1 MNFFRKLFSRSRSSR
16 NTRFNRYYGNVL
28 GTGAGY
34 PTADEARR
42 DMAQHANNSH
52 PFGWPM

>member
-1 MNFFRKLFSRSRSSR
+1 VNIFRKLISRATGRR
-16 NTRFNRYYGNVL
+16 GGRFQRYYGNVL
-28 GTGAGY
+28 RTGAGY

-42 DMAQHANNSH
+42 DMAHYDRNSH

>member
-1 MNFFRKLFSRSRSSR
+1 MNFFRKLFGRSRSTR
-16 NTRFNRYYGNVL
+16 NARFNRYYGNVL

-42 DMAQHANNSH
+42 DMAQHADNAH

>member
-1 MNFFRKLFSRSRSSR
+1 MTFLRKIFGRSRSSR
-16 NTRFNRYYGNVL
+16 GSRFNRYYGNVL
-28 GTGAGY
+28 RTGAGY

-42 DMAQHANNSH
+42 DMAQHDLNSH

>member
-1 MNFFRKLFSRSRSSR
+1 MNIFRKLISRATGRSG
-16 NTRFNRYYGNVL
+16 RFQRYYGNVL
-28 GTGAGY
+28 RTGAGY

-42 DMAQHANNSH
+42 DMAQYDRNSH

>member
-1 MNFFRKLFSRSRSSR
+1 MNFFRKIFGRSRSAR
-16 NTRFNRYYGNVL
+16 GARFNRYYGNVL
-28 GTGAGY
+28 RTGAGY

-42 DMAQHANNSH
+42 DMANYDRNTH

>member
-1 MNFFRKLFSRSRSSR
+1 MNFFRKIFGRSRTRGSA
-16 NTRFNRYYGNVL
+16 RFNRYYGNVL
-28 GTGAGY
+28 RTGAGY

-42 DMAQHANNSH
+42 DMAQYDNIH

>member
-1 MNFFRKLFSRSRSSR
+1 MNFLRKLFGKSSR
-16 NTRFNRYYGNVL
+16 RNGRFQRYYGNVL
-28 GTGAGY
+28 RTGAGY

-42 DMAQHANNSH
+42 DMAQHDHHSH

>member
-1 MNFFRKLFSRSRSSR
+1 MNFFRKIFGRSRTRGSA
-16 NTRFNRYYGNVL
+16 RFNRYYGNVL
-28 GTGAGY
+28 RTGAGY

-42 DMAQHANNSH
+42 DMAQYDNNIH

>member
-1 MNFFRKLFSRSRSSR
+1 MTFFRKLFARSTSRRGSR
-16 NTRFNRYYGNVL
+16 FQRYYGNVL

-42 DMAQHANNSH
+42 DMAQNDRNNH
-52 PFGWPM
+52 PYGWPV

>member
-1 MNFFRKLFSRSRSSR
+1 MNFFRKLFGR
-16 NTRFNRYYGNVL
+16 NTSRRNGRFQNYYGHVL
-28 GTGAGY
+28 RTGVGY

-42 DMAQHANNSH
+42 DMATYERSNH

>member
-1 MNFFRKLFSRSRSSR
+1 MNFFRKLFSGRSNRRSA
-16 NTRFNRYYGNVL
+16 RFQRYYGNVL
-28 GTGAGY
+28 RTGAGY

-42 DMAQHANNSH
+42 DMAQYDRNSH